1 MIHIQ
6 LNHTSQ
12 KNSFPR
18 KEQNQEIQEISSEL
32 LMTDMEYIKKGV
44 VSVEGGAS
52 WPGSLLWVWLTMAE
66 KPEDMNLP
74 TSVVTRIIKES
85 VRQHNVI
92 LQFLQCKIIF
102 QLPEG
107 VNVSKDAKSAM
118 SRAASVFILYATTW

>member
-1 MIHIQ
+1 
-6 LNHTSQ
+6 
-12 KNSFPR
+12 
-18 KEQNQEIQEISSEL
+18 
-32 LMTDMEYIKKGV
+32 
-44 VSVEGGAS
+44 
-52 WPGSLLWVWLTMAE
+52 MAE

-92 LQFLQCKIIF
+92 LQFLQSKIIF